1 MEGQFVDV
9 VTAPARRTAYV
20 ASGAWDDTTL
30 AGQVAHHAVTR
41 GDRVA
46 VVDETGRRT
55 FVELARDAAAFA
67 AALVELGVGA
77 GGVVSLQLP
86 NRYETVVAAVAV
98 QSLGAVV
105 NPLLPNYR
113 AHELEHV
120 WRTARPSVVVVPDT
134 YRDHDHRSL
143 AREVAS
149 RSGVDPHVVVVGNA
163 QPGQSSFAGLVT
175 QHSSAAGALRGG
187 RAAAVSEVIFTSGTE
202 AQPKA
207 IMHTEQ
213 TTNFSVRAAFT
224 DLGMGHTDLGMAD
237 GDDHGDDHV
246 VWMPSPVGHSTGFNY
261 GLRFALYHGLPLVL
275 QDRWDAATALDLVT
289 RERCTYT
296 LAATTFLQDLVEC
309 ATATGRRVP
318 RLTRFGCGG
327 APVPP
332 RLVDAA
338 SDVGIGVL
346 RLYGSTEVL
355 VGSWNRPGSSTAQK
369 RDTDGVAMTGVEL
382 QVVDDD
388 GAGTS
393 VEPVEPVAPGT
404 PGELVTRGPNT
415 CVGFFA
421 DPERTAAVFSPDG
434 WVRSGDTVT
443 MDGDGYVTVVG
454 RKKEILIRG
463 GINIAPREIEDVLL
477 GFPEVER
484 AAVVGLPDERLG
496 ERTCACVVLRPGA
509 TLDLDTVVARFEA
522 AGVATYKW
530 PQRLE
535 LLAELPATASGKI
548 KKHVIVAALVDG
560 TKDEDRA

>member
-1 MEGQFVDV
+1 MASTAGDTSRPGFVDV
-9 VTAPARRTAYV
+9 VTTPERRAAYL
-20 ASGAWDDTTL
+20 ASGAWDDSTL
-30 AGQVAHHAVTR
+30 AARVALHAGAR
-41 GDRVA
+41 GDAVA
-46 VVDETGRRT
+46 VVDDSGRYT
-55 FVELARDAAAFA
+55 YGELARDACAFA
-67 AALVELGVGA
+67 AALTAFGVAEGA
-77 GGVVSLQLP
+77 VVSLQLP
-86 NRYETVVAAVAV
+86 NRYETVVAAVAA
-98 QSLGAVV
+98 QSLAAVI

-120 WRTARPSVVVVPDT
+120 WRTAGPKVVVIPDV

-143 AREVAS
+143 VAS
-149 RSGVDPHVVVVGNA
+149 VAATTGVDPHVVVVGEPA
-163 QPGQSSFAGLVT
+163 PGQSSFAALLARHAGV
-175 QHSSAAGALRGG
+175 GALGAG
-187 RAAAVSEVIFTSGTE
+187 RADAVSEVIFTSGTE

-213 TTNFSVRAAFT
+213 TTNFSVRAAYDDLAMT
-224 DLGMGHTDLGMAD
+224 D
-237 GDDHGDDHV
+237 DDV

-275 QDRWDAATALDLVT
+275 QDRWDAAAALDLVV
-289 RERCTYT
+289 RERATYT
-296 LAATTFLQDLVEC
+296 LAATTFLQDLVERAA
-309 ATATGRRVP
+309 ATQTTVP
-318 RLTRFGCGG
+318 WLSRFGCGG

-338 SDVGIGVL
+338 AAVGIGVL

-355 VGSWNRPGSSTAQK
+355 VGSWNRPGSSAAQK
-369 RDTDGVAMTGVEL
+369 RDTDGVAVTGVEL
-382 QVVDDD
+382 RVLDEDDTPVD
-388 GAGTS
+388 
-393 VEPVEPVAPGT
+393 PGT

-443 MDGDGYVTVVG
+443 VDDAGYLTVVG

-463 GINIAPREIEDVLL
+463 GMNIAPREIEDVLL

-496 ERTCACVVLRPGA
+496 ERTCACVVLRAGTA
-509 TLDLDTVVARFEA
+509 LDLDTVVARFDA

-535 LLAELPATASGKI
+535 VLAELPATASGKI
-548 KKHVIVAALVDG
+548 KKHVIVADLLGEHA
-560 TKDEDRA
+560 

>member
-9 VTAPARRTAYV
+9 VTAPARRAAYV

-30 AGQVAHHAVTR
+30 AGQVAHHASTN
-41 GDRVA
+41 GDCVG
-46 VVDETGRRT
+46 VVDETGRHT
-55 FVELARDAAAFA
+55 YGELTRDAAAFA

-134 YRDHDHRSL
+134 YRGHDHRML

-149 RSGVDPHVVVVGNA
+149 RSGVDPHVVVVGEA
-163 QPGQSSFAGLVT
+163 QPGHSSFAGLVT
-175 QHSSAAGALRGG
+175 QHSSAAGPLRSG

-213 TTNFSVRAAFT
+213 TTNFSVRAAHA
-224 DLGMGHTDLGMAD
+224 DLGMGEADDD
-237 GDDHGDDHV
+237 GDDHGDGHV

-309 ATATGRRVP
+309 ANATGRRVP

-338 SDVGIGVL
+338 TDVGIGVL

-369 RDTDGVAMTGVEL
+369 RGTDGVAITGVEL

-388 GAGTS
+388 GAA
-393 VEPVEPVAPGT
+393 VAPGT

-421 DPERTAAVFSPDG
+421 DPERTAGVFSPDG

-443 MDGDGYVTVVG
+443 MDADRYVTVVG

-509 TLDLDTVVARFEA
+509 ALDLDTVVARFEA

-560 TKDEDRA
+560 TDDEDHA